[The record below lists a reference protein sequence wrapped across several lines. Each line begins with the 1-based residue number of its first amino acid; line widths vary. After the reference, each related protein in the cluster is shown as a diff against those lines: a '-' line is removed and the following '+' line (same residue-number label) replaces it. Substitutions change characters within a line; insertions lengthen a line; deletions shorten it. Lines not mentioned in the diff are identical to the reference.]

1 MRIGGTSAR
10 VANPLAPCVP
20 RLELTLSC
28 NRSMGR
34 PAPAR
39 ASNTQAPLS
48 TNLRRVRKAY
58 KAARF
63 GLLYLGRC
71 DPHNLRHTRDL
82 AGGRHAPPVLD
93 EPLTR
98 RG

>member
-1 MRIGGTSAR
+1 
-10 VANPLAPCVP
+10 VA
-20 RLELTLSC
+20 
-28 NRSMGR
+28 G
-34 PAPAR
+34 
-39 ASNTQAPLS
+39 ASKGIHTQAPLS
-48 TNLRRVRKAY
+48 TNLRRVRKAD

-63 GLLYLGRC
+63 GLPHLGRC

-82 AGGRHAPPVLD
+82 AGSRHASPVLD